1 MQFQGTYT
9 ALITPFKD
17 GVIDEAAFEAIIQT
31 QIEAGIEGIVP
42 AGTTGESPTLNPTEH
57 LKVIELAVKYAAG
70 KTQVIAGT
78 GANSTL
84 EAIELTKAAQQLG
97 VDASLQVCPYYN
109 KPSQDGLFAHFGA
122 IADSTDLP
130 IVLYSIPGRSVV
142 EIAIDTV
149 ADLAVNYDNIVAIKE
164 AGGNVDRINQL
175 KQICPDDFTLIS
187 GDDPLTLPFISC
199 GAKGVISVISNLCP
213 GMMKG
218 LVDSALAGDFE
229 TALLMQQQYYP
240 LLSGLMSLGVN
251 PVPIKTAMAAI
262 GKCEPDLRLPLVSLN
277 KETEEQLRELLTE
290 FHLI

>member
-70 KTQVIAGT
+70 RTQVIAGT

-164 AGGNVDRINQL
+164 AGGDVDRINQL

-262 GKCEPDLRLPLVSLN
+262 GKCEPDLRLPLVSLDE
-277 KETEEQLRELLTE
+277 ETEETLKELLQE
-290 FHLI
+290 FHLV

>member
-9 ALITPFKD
+9 ALITPFKN